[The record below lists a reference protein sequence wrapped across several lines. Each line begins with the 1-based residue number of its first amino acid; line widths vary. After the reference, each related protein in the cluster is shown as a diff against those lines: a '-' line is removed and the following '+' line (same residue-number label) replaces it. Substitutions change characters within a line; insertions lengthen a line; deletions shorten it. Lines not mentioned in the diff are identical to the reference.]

1 MVTIRRIFVSLAV
14 GVALLYIAVGIYA
27 FTDPTFKAH
36 LARVAGFMLAL
47 PVVIAAV
54 SIGLSARAR
63 VNQ

>member
-1 MVTIRRIFVSLAV
+1 VVTIRRIFVALAV
-14 GVALLYIAVGIYA
+14 GVALLYVAVGIYA

-36 LARVAGFMLAL
+36 LARVAGLVLAV
-47 PVVIAAV
+47 PVAIAAV